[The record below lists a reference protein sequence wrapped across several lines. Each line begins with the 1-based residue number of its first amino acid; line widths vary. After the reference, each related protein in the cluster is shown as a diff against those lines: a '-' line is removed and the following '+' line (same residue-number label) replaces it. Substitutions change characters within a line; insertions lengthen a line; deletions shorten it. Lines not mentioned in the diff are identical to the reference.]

1 MDSFMDRI
9 AQRLGAQDVIRA
21 NAEAEAKELEN
32 AKNQISEYENMLSE
46 MRRLNLKC
54 VETNEQTSQMV
65 QASLEKLESFKDDN
79 KDDKDYS
86 ETINAIKEA
95 LETANTDT
103 EQRIKDQE
111 EFIHKE
117 NVRVYRNV
125 QASIID
131 ELTLQTEAISTQNKA
146 LEKRMKGVKPI
157 AIVSLAL
164 NAVTLL
170 GVAFLLARSL
180 GLF

>member
-9 AQRLGAQDVIRA
+9 AQKLGGQDVIRA
-21 NAEAEAKELEN
+21 NAEAEARELEN
-32 AKNQISEYENMLSE
+32 AKSQISEYEKILSE

-65 QASLEKLESFKDDN
+65 QASLERLDNYKDGGEN
-79 KDDKDYS
+79 KDYS
-86 ETINAIKEA
+86 ETIDAIKAA

-146 LEKRMKGVKPI
+146 LEKRMKAVKPI
-157 AIVSLAL
+157 VIVSLAL
-164 NAVTLL
+164 NAITLL
-170 GVAFLLARSL
+170 GVAYTILQSM